1 MKSSGLGAPF
11 LSQKSNTGIRLRADG
26 DGPPGCRGE
35 GSGYA
40 ERSPFFYLLIISG
53 VREYPKEIL
62 GWDLREWGKVVPL
75 HSQSREGYAPKVL
88 RQRSG
93 RAGRGKRI
101 FRIAC
106 RNENLSYLC
115 THIAARGAGDAEKR
129 DHRHKDKTRASPFLE
144 IRSERCEL
152 CKYKTRKQVVYQFS
166 RWDSNSVTSSE
177 T

>member
-1 MKSSGLGAPF
+1 MDAGLTGGPARCLTLCEMCNSFCLYSSV
-11 LSQKSNTGIRLRADG
+11 
-26 DGPPGCRGE
+26 
-35 GSGYA
+35 
-40 ERSPFFYLLIISG
+40 LLI
-53 VREYPKEIL
+53 VRKL
-62 GWDLREWGKVVPL
+62 FSAQGLREVRKVVPL
-75 HSQSREGYAPKVL
+75 HSQSREGYAPEAPAEVGV
-88 RQRSG
+88 SG
-93 RAGRGKRI
+93 SGKRI
-101 FRIAC
+101 FRVAC

-115 THIAARGAGDAEKR
+115 THITARGAGDAEKR

>member
-1 MKSSGLGAPF
+1 MEERISFGL
-11 LSQKSNTGIRLRADG
+11 I
-26 DGPPGCRGE
+26 
-35 GSGYA
+35 
-40 ERSPFFYLLIISG
+40 
-53 VREYPKEIL
+53 VREVRDFFEEL
-62 GWDLREWGKVVPL
+62 SGQDLRGMRKVVPL
-75 HSQSREGYAPKVL
+75 HSQSREGYAPEVL
-88 RQRSG
+88 RQWSG
-93 RAGRGKRI
+93 RAGRRKGI

-115 THIAARGAGDAEKR
+115 THITARGAGDAEKR

-166 RWDSNSVTSSE
+166 RWDSSVTSSE

>member
-1 MKSSGLGAPF
+1 MEEWISF
-11 LSQKSNTGIRLRADG
+11 
-26 DGPPGCRGE
+26 C
-35 GSGYA
+35 
-40 ERSPFFYLLIISG
+40 LI
-53 VREYPKEIL
+53 VREVRDFFEEL
-62 GWDLREWGKVVPL
+62 SGQGLRGMRKVVPL
-75 HSQSREGYAPKVL
+75 HSQSREGYAPEVL

-93 RAGRGKRI
+93 RAGRRKRI

-106 RNENLSYLC
+106 RNKNLSYLC
-115 THIAARGAGDAEKR
+115 THITARGAGDAEKR